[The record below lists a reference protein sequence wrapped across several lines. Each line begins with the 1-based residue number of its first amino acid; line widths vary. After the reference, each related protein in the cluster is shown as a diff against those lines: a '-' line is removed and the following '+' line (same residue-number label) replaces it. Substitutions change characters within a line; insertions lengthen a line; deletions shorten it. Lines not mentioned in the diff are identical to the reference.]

1 MLKENLKLQFFL
13 TKVKDSLQSKINPL
27 QPSSV
32 HKATSI
38 TPNKIAVSIGIG
50 HQSLISIGSE
60 WKNGIN
66 ASRNYLY
73 EKFELKLDTLKAV
86 PITFRHESASGKRVL
101 TAYQYP
107 VGAVAFEKIKN
118 STLIAIPHNNDPCGF
133 MIPASEIIRFY
144 YLISTPMSMA
154 LYYDKFDKLV
164 IEDETLFLPMSRWV
178 EFTLNWGVSNFD
190 VPVIARYFS
199 SEIMQKRVSE
209 ISNWVKINSINKLEQ
224 KATTTFFPF
233 DEETNLAFEGMLVR
247 GDDGKQRLLCTKLI
261 SCSGPIHYDEALASK
276 MVSETSA
283 EDFQKEQ
290 KSLPWSWSFS
300 SYQPVEEIDLD
311 EEPSKKH
318 STKLFVTIEGRF
330 TKLINKSI
338 TIEK

>member
-1 MLKENLKLQFFL
+1 M
-13 TKVKDSLQSKINPL
+13 
-27 QPSSV
+27 
-32 HKATSI
+32 
-38 TPNKIAVSIGIG
+38 G
-50 HQSLISIGSE
+50 
-60 WKNGIN
+60 
-66 ASRNYLY
+66 
-73 EKFELKLDTLKAV
+73 
-86 PITFRHESASGKRVL
+86 
-101 TAYQYP
+101 
-107 VGAVAFEKIKN
+107 
-118 STLIAIPHNNDPCGF
+118 
-133 MIPASEIIRFY
+133 
-144 YLISTPMSMA
+144 
-154 LYYDKFDKLV
+154 
-164 IEDETLFLPMSRWV
+164 
-178 EFTLNWGVSNFD
+178 
-190 VPVIARYFS
+190 
-199 SEIMQKRVSE
+199 
-209 ISNWVKINSINKLEQ
+209 KINSINKLEQ